1 MLFLGVVGEATLK
14 GRTVLLLTHDYG
26 TLFDIEHT
34 HKSAFQPSAKS
45 CALSCAN
52 GVVTETTVGAGDMV
66 FAGALYENLAKC
78 SDSLVVKLVY
88 ARKMLE
94 MRKDEGDAFDVVS
107 SLFHHRTHPVF
118 RDKSLMGEAE
128 VSNGIAGL
136 EAIVGETVD
145 YAMLLE
151 MIENPSE
158 VLALFDDAGANF
170 EKLQIARIA
179 TDANTDDK
187 VLKERMD

>member
-1 MLFLGVVGEATLK
+1 MLFLGGVGEATLK

-52 GVVTETTVGAGDMV
+52 GVVTETTVGADDMV

-136 EAIVGETVD
+136 EAILG
-145 YAMLLE
+145 MP
-151 MIENPSE
+151 I
-158 VLALFDDAGANF
+158 VLSC
-170 EKLQIARIA
+170 
-179 TDANTDDK
+179 
-187 VLKERMD
+187 VLG